1 MTKTLCTLLL
11 VGTLSSVSFAQHSDI
26 EFGYDDHTNPT
37 AIEIEQPNV
46 SSEGFQ
52 FFESEFERATTSD
65 PWETD
70 EPGFETIDEM
80 GELFR
85 FNPGD
90 NIWIS
95 VLNAGDDSISDLG
108 VGYVNYFNPGTGVL
122 EASGEI
128 TVGED
133 LTSATA
139 DLVLNGASITSGDN
153 PQLLGIGDTI
163 ASGDPGGIHEHVGF
177 ELTGDTVGAYGL
189 LLQVQAD
196 FAGTSADID
205 LVSDPFWVIINRG
218 LDEAVFEDDAL
229 GAFGIVE
236 AVPEP
241 ASAVLLTGVFGAMFI
256 RRRRQS

>member
-1 MTKTLCTLLL
+1 ML
-11 VGTLSSVSFAQHSDI
+11 VGALSSAAFAQHSDI

-37 AIEIEQPNV
+37 AIEIEQPNL
-46 SSEGFQ
+46 SSEGIM
-52 FFESEFERATTSD
+52 FFESIFEQASAVD

-90 NIWIS
+90 DIWVCVLDAS
-95 VLNAGDDSISDLG
+95 VESTLG
-108 VGYVNYFNPGTGVL
+108 VGYVNYFNPGTGML

-133 LTSATA
+133 LTGATD

-153 PQLLGIGDTI
+153 PQLLGIGDTV
-163 ASGDPGGIHEHVGF
+163 ASGDPGGIHEHLGF

-189 LLQVQAD
+189 LLQVKAD
-196 FAGTSADID
+196 FADGSGS
-205 LVSDPFWVIINRG
+205 LSSDPFWVIINRG
-218 LDEAVFEDDAL
+218 MDEEDFEGAAL
-229 GAFGIVE
+229 GAFGITE

-241 ASAVLLTGVFGAMFI
+241 TSAVVLTGVFGALFV
-256 RRRRQS
+256 RRRRRC

>member
-1 MTKTLCTLLL
+1 VTKTLSLLM
-11 VGTLSSVSFAQHSDI
+11 VTALSTSAFGQGHSDI
-26 EFGYDDHTNPT
+26 EFGYDDHTDPM

-52 FFESEFERATTSD
+52 FFESEFEQATTSD

-90 NIWIS
+90 NVFIS
-95 VLNAGDDSISDLG
+95 VLDASVESTFG
-108 VGYVNYFNPGTGVL
+108 VGFVNYFNPGTGLL

-133 LTSATA
+133 LTVATD
-139 DLVLNGASITSGDN
+139 DLVLNGGSITSGDN
-153 PQLLGIGDTI
+153 PQLLGIGDSV
-163 ASGDPGGIHEHVGF
+163 ASGDPGGVHEHLGF

-189 LLQVQAD
+189 LLRVDVD
-196 FAGTSADID
+196 FAGTSSDID

-218 LDEAVFEDDAL
+218 LDEDTFEGAAL
-229 GAFGIVE
+229 GSFGIVE
-236 AVPEP
+236 GVPEP
-241 ASAVLLTGVFGAMFI
+241 TSAVVLTGVFGALFV
-256 RRRRQS
+256 RRRRRS

>member
-1 MTKTLCTLLL
+1 L
-11 VGTLSSVSFAQHSDI
+11 A
-26 EFGYDDHTNPT
+26 PT
-37 AIEIEQPNV
+37 AIDIEQPNV
-46 SSEGFQ
+46 SSEGIM
-52 FFESEFERATTSD
+52 FFESEFEQASALD

-90 NIWIS
+90 NIWITVLDAS
-95 VLNAGDDSISDLG
+95 VESTLG
-108 VGYVNYFNPGTGVL
+108 VGYVNYFNPTTMAL

-133 LTSATA
+133 LTVATD
-139 DLVLNGASITSGDN
+139 DLVLNGGSITSGDN

-189 LLQVQAD
+189 LLQVEAD

-218 LDEAVFEDDAL
+218 LDEETFEGAAL
-229 GAFGIVE
+229 GSFGIVE

-241 ASAVLLTGVFGAMFI
+241 TSAVVLTGVFGALFV
-256 RRRRQS
+256 RRRRRS